1 MVIKQFWRKVRKNPR
16 LRQNLA
22 SNSGAICLFLRDCA
36 RNHYLAE
43 VFVIHQAMHA
53 IHKKRRPKPP
63 FPKTKYVMA
72 S

>member
-43 VFVIHQAMHA
+43 VFVIHH
-53 IHKKRRPKPP
+53 
-63 FPKTKYVMA
+63 TGV
-72 S
+72 